1 MWHLST
7 NGLVGVTVQYTV
19 MHAYNPISRL
29 RMPGVAAKLGPER
42 VDTVCMMLCDAQVT
56 VCVL

>member
-1 MWHLST
+1 MWHLWS

-29 RMPGVAAKLGPER
+29 VYIGWQGEFVQKEWIQYA
-42 VDTVCMMLCDAQVT
+42 
-56 VCVL
+56 